1 MILLFFTIAVAK
13 RRVLLFDGQG
23 EEGDRVATA
32 VASES
37 ATRHMDP
44 SVTTSTFHN
53 LHSMPPPIDADL
65 NIMRDMP
72 PMQHDV
78 KVKRGRSAFDAK
90 DTIIPQSTDA
100 KYMQGHSSTSN
111 VNDTRGPPV
120 PDDMSKLPLPQDVDM
135 QQHILRVPPGID
147 LQDIPSPPVND
158 IHVSRSFDPNEIPM
172 HPGIDKQ
179 DSFLSPP
186 GADLSDIPMPRGV
199 DIKDI
204 PLLTGFFD
212 KQNGLGAPP
221 GVDLNDIPVP
231 PGADMQRAFRAP
243 VGIDFKDIAPGM
255 DLKDIPLHPGDDIQ
269 SASRPPQGTVLSGDM
284 PIPPG
289 VDMQRAFR
297 SPQGPVSS
305 DIQTPAGFDRKVTP
319 GTDLNDPGISNDMH
333 DIHRKL
339 EGKET
344 HRVVKLPG
352 LDLKTFNS
360 TQYAGHVVADEATQG
375 HFFYWLFE
383 AANNPENAPLVIWL
397 NGGPGCSSM
406 DGLFLELGP
415 FRIDTNNNL
424 RINPYSWH
432 NVANV
437 LFIDQPVGTGL
448 SYTEDLKNGYATS
461 DDEVNTHF
469 YQFLVNFF
477 KLHNNYLASDK
488 RTRPIYLTGES
499 HAGHYIPSLVSYL
512 IKQNKN
518 SDKLYVDVK
527 GIALGNPWT
536 DPINQYDVSDYAHG
550 IGLISQ
556 GQKNR
561 LKELNNQ
568 CVDLL
573 KNKKYNQQTCL
584 NLLDSVIDASSVGG
598 SSKVIMYDS
607 RKYAHNSRQ
616 FPVGHDVVERY
627 LNRRDVLVAIHA
639 DKTPNKYVECA
650 DPPYYALVHQD
661 GKPATAELV
670 DVLNADIRVLVYT
683 GQYDIICNHL
693 GVEKMLSQLQ
703 WKYSK
708 KWNEAQ
714 PGVWVLDSSPV
725 GHVKAYN
732 NLQYALILNSGHMM
746 PMDSP
751 SVAVTMI
758 EKFIQDKSLVTGLT
772 KIMQS
777 SHSEC

>member
-1 MILLFFTIAVAK
+1 MDGLLWLAMLVLLTIVEAK
-13 RRVLLFDGQG
+13 RRVLLLDEQG
-23 EEGDRVATA
+23 EDDDRGVA
-32 VASES
+32 VH
-37 ATRHMDP
+37 HMNP
-44 SVTTSTFHN
+44 SVIDTVVHD
-53 LHSMPPPIDADL
+53 LHGLHIDADK
-65 NIMRDMP
+65 NNMRDMP
-72 PMQHDV
+72 PIYHDT
-78 KVKRGRSAFDAK
+78 KEMRRRPMFDANS
-90 DTIIPQSTDA
+90 TIIDTTDA
-100 KYMQGHSSTSN
+100 KYMQGPKTTTTI
-111 VNDTRGPPV
+111 NDTRGPPV
-120 PDDMSKLPLPQDVDM
+120 PDDMSKLFLPQDADM
-135 QQHILRVPPGID
+135 Q
-147 LQDIPSPPVND
+147 
-158 IHVSRSFDPNEIPM
+158 HVLRSFDPDEVPK
-172 HPGIDKQ
+172 HLGIDKQ
-179 DSFLSPP
+179 
-186 GADLSDIPMPRGV
+186 
-199 DIKDI
+199 
-204 PLLTGFFD
+204 
-212 KQNGLGAPP
+212 NGRRTPP
-221 GVDLNDIPVP
+221 GVDLNDVP
-231 PGADMQRAFRAP
+231 MHPGA
-243 VGIDFKDIAPGM
+243 
-255 DLKDIPLHPGDDIQ
+255 DIQ
-269 SASRPPQGTVLSGDM
+269 SAFRASKMAVLSD
-284 PIPPG
+284 IH
-289 VDMQRAFR
+289 A
-297 SPQGPVSS
+297 PV
-305 DIQTPAGFDRKVTP
+305 GFDRKDTRRTP
-319 GTDLNDPGISNDMH
+319 GVVLNDVPVHPAFDAQRDHQVPPGTGNYMNGT
-333 DIHRKL
+333 HRQL
-339 EGKET
+339 VGKET
-344 HRVVKLPG
+344 HRVVTLPG

-360 TQYAGHVVADEATQG
+360 TQYAGHVVADEATNG

-383 AANNPENAPLVIWL
+383 AATNPESAPLVIWL

-415 FRIDTNNNL
+415 FRIDNNNNL

-437 LFIDQPVGTGL
+437 VFIDQPVGTGL
-448 SYTEDLKNGYATS
+448 SYTEDIKNGFATS

-477 KLHNNYLASDK
+477 KLHNNYLVSEK

-518 SDKLYVDVK
+518 SDKLYIDVK

-536 DPINQYDVSDYAHG
+536 DPVHQYDVSDYAHG

-568 CVDLL
+568 CVDQL

-584 NLLDSVIDASSVGG
+584 SLLDSVIGASSVGG
-598 SSKVIMYDS
+598 SSKVLMYDS

-616 FPVGHDVVERY
+616 FPAGHDVVERY

-661 GKPATAELV
+661 GKSATAELV
-670 DVLNADIRVLVYT
+670 DVLNADIRVLVYV

-693 GVEKMLSQLQ
+693 GVEKMLSELQ

-714 PGVWVLDSSPV
+714 PGVWVVDSSPV
-725 GHVKAYN
+725 GHVKAFN
-732 NLQYALILNSGHMM
+732 NLQYALILDSGHMM

-751 SVAVTMI
+751 SVAMTMI
-758 EKFIQDKSLVTGLT
+758 EKFIHDKSLVTGLT

-777 SHSEC
+777 SYSEC